1 MGKRGQRRCPSE
13 RHSPA
18 RGVQGREGGRSVVI
32 LGSSGRV
39 WEGQDPHHT
48 ETGDDLAGSLSGFGF
63 SEDHSACLVEDAQD
77 RRDWSSSTLGEP
89 LAVIGERWQGLSKG
103 DDHSLMRGHSG
114 GRNKSTG
121 KISPQML
128 NTRGQTLK
136 SRDVLSQPKA
146 IEQ

>member
-1 MGKRGQRRCPSE
+1 M
-13 RHSPA
+13 
-18 RGVQGREGGRSVVI
+18 VI

-39 WEGQDPHHT
+39 WEGQDPYHT

-63 SEDHSACLVEDAQD
+63 SEDHLACQVEDAQD